1 MTIKGT
7 QWFVQIIKQ
16 THSSHN
22 QNSYE
27 ILSCSVGPLD
37 ELLSVG
43 NFPPCMFA
51 DRSSELID
59 NIFDPWPACFLLPLL
74 CGDFPLKKR
83 KIFSVDETLHLTPHD
98 IK

>member
-27 ILSCSVGPLD
+27 ILSYSVGPLD

-43 NFPPCMFA
+43 NFPPVYVC
-51 DRSSELID
+51 RQ
-59 NIFDPWPACFLLPLL
+59 IFWVNRWYIWPLT
-74 CGDFPLKKR
+74 
-83 KIFSVDETLHLTPHD
+83 SVLSAAFVEWGVSLEKPENL
-98 IK
+98 

>member
-51 DRSSELID
+51 DS
-59 NIFDPWPACFLLPLL
+59 
-74 CGDFPLKKR
+74 
-83 KIFSVDETLHLTPHD
+83 
-98 IK
+98 